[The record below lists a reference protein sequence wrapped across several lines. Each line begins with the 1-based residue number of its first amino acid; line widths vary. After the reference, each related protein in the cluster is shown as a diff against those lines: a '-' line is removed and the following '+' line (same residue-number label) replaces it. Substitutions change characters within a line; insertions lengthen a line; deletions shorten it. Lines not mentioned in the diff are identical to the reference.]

1 MLLITPVASFQDNQ
15 TDSGMVLASEE
26 FERIENRHRKEG
38 GFRYSLSLAIEA
50 SLLPHAVRP
59 GGSSWS
65 LPIDCTAWSFQLWA
79 LSQISPCLMRGKTQE
94 EQTSLLF
101 SRV

>member
-38 GFRYSLSLAIEA
+38 GFRYSLSLATAAKCSETRRQ
-50 SLLPHAVRP
+50 LLVSPHRLHCLELSAVGP
-59 GGSSWS
+59 EPDKSMYS
-65 LPIDCTAWSFQLWA
+65 
-79 LSQISPCLMRGKTQE
+79 LMRGKTQE

>member
-38 GFRYSLSLAIEA
+38 GFRYSSLATQP
-50 SLLPHAVRP
+50 SLLPNAVRP
-59 GGSSWS
+59 GGSSWCLLIGYIPLGACRS
-65 LPIDCTAWSFQLWA
+65 GRA
-79 LSQISPCLMRGKTQE
+79 LGYEPDKSMHINKRQNA
-94 EQTSLLF
+94 
-101 SRV
+101 